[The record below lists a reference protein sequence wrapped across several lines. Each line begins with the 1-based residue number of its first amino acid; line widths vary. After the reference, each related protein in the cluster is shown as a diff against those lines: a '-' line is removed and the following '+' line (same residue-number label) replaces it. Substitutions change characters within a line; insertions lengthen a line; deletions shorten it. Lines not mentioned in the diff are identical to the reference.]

1 MNKVKLVAASVG
13 ILAGAAC
20 AAPWYTGM
28 QTEQKMRAGAEAL
41 GADRQSPVAVSYTR
55 FDRGW
60 LSSVAVTRVSLKA
73 DPTVYV
79 DVRHEISH
87 KPDRT
92 SWVHVHSVPQWTG
105 ELKARF
111 DYYFDGQP
119 PLTVD
124 TVYNYDGT
132 QVSRFTSPAFSKPL
146 QERPETTVTWGGMSG
161 TLSADANSHWSGS
174 ATVPSVAVEGGDTQA
189 ELSELKIE
197 GVWDIHGTTIDWQG
211 ETKLGIADLRFVAPL
226 QQIALQNIAGSFYQR
241 TQGNSLLI
249 GYGLRV
255 GSGTSAHAGEVG
267 QTVSNAVLELEFDKL
282 DKRSLSKYLADLG
295 NAEKLHMAPEARGRL
310 MAQLALT
317 MGADLLR
324 GSPEMR
330 LKKLGVETPSG
341 AVLAHASVAFDGSN
355 MPDMPL
361 SPELMTRIKAK
372 ADLKISGTLLR
383 TQLQQQVRSKV
394 EVTLSQQGSLG
405 TEENIRALSEKVIE
419 EQLKG
424 FTDAGLLRASGG
436 DFIVEAEF
444 AAGRILVNG
453 VPANQLFGGI
463 FAAPPAPTM
472 PQEKAPQSEAALP
485 ASSVAAA
492 EPRAMRPDTLR

>member
-1 MNKVKLVAASVG
+1 
-13 ILAGAAC
+13 
-20 AAPWYTGM
+20 
-28 QTEQKMRAGAEAL
+28 
-41 GADRQSPVAVSYTR
+41 
-55 FDRGW
+55 
-60 LSSVAVTRVSLKA
+60 
-73 DPTVYV
+73 
-79 DVRHEISH
+79 
-87 KPDRT
+87 
-92 SWVHVHSVPQWTG
+92 
-105 ELKARF
+105 
-111 DYYFDGQP
+111 
-119 PLTVD
+119 
-124 TVYNYDGT
+124 
-132 QVSRFTSPAFSKPL
+132 
-146 QERPETTVTWGGMSG
+146 
-161 TLSADANSHWSGS
+161 
-174 ATVPSVAVEGGDTQA
+174 
-189 ELSELKIE
+189 
-197 GVWDIHGTTIDWQG
+197 VWDIRGTTIDWQG

-310 MAQLALT
+310 MAQLALS
-317 MGADLLR
+317 MGTDLLR

-341 AVLAHASVAFDGSN
+341 AVLAHASIAFDGSN

-383 TQLQQQVRSKV
+383 TQLLQQVRSKV

-424 FTDAGLLRASGG
+424 FTDAGLLRTSGG

-444 AAGRILVNG
+444 AAGRMLVNG

-472 PQEKAPQSEAALP
+472 PQDKAPQSEAALP
-485 ASSVAAA
+485 AASVAAA
-492 EPRAMRPDTLR
+492 EPRAMRPGTLR